1 MQLSQ
6 YRTTFSLD
14 LETVSEL
21 KNLAVRWS
29 VSQAE
34 VVRRAI
40 RSAAR
45 SDQTT
50 HASPLEALRQYHK
63 KHGQNK
69 EYAKRVEEYLE
80 EVRRNR
86 KYWRGE

>member
-40 RSAAR
+40 NMAAR
-45 SDQTT
+45 SDQTV

-69 EYAKRVEEYLE
+69 TFDKRSQNYLD
-80 EVRRNR
+80 EVKCNR
-86 KYWRGE
+86 KHWRGE

>member
-1 MQLSQ
+1 M
-6 YRTTFSLD
+6 D

-40 RSAAR
+40 NMAAR
-45 SDQTT
+45 SDQTI
-50 HASPLEALRQYHK
+50 HVSPLEALRQYHK
-63 KHGQNK
+63 KHGRN
-69 EYAKRVEEYLE
+69 EELAKRSEEYLA
-80 EVRRNR
+80 EVKRNR